1 MKSKILQIL
10 NEHCDTYI
18 SGEEISSKLK
28 VSRMTISKQIRK
40 LIEQG
45 YQIESSTKKGYR
57 FSSNNDVLIKE
68 RIIDNLHPFFY
79 DIETME
85 KISSTNDY
93 LKTLAFDKQEGYVCI
108 ADYQEKGKGR
118 NGRSF
123 YSPKQKGIYMSFLL
137 KPTLSVYESLKI
149 TACASVALWE
159 AIKKNYQIDSKIK
172 WVNDIFIDEK
182 KIGGILCEASL
193 EMNTARMDYMVVGIG
208 VNVHKQIFAKD
219 LASVA
224 GSIEEFSDK
233 IISRNQLIKDILNC
247 FYKYYNEIDKNTFL
261 PIYKEHS
268 SVLYKDIMVYE
279 KNYSYPAKVLDID
292 TNASLIIEKEDGS
305 TLTINSG
312 EVSIRKIQENDF

>member
-18 SGEEISSKLK
+18 SGEEISSMLK

-68 RIIDNLHPFFY
+68 QITDNLQPFFY
-79 DIETME
+79 DIEIME
-85 KISSTNDY
+85 SVSSTNDY
-93 LKTLAFDKQEGYVCI
+93 LKTLAFDKQEGYVCV

-149 TACASVALWE
+149 TACVSVALWE

-172 WVNDIFIDEK
+172 WVNDIFIEEK

-193 EMNTARMDYMVVGIG
+193 EMNTASMDYMVVGIG

-233 IISRNQLIKDILNC
+233 IISRNQIIKDILNG

-261 PIYKEHS
+261 PAYKEHS
-268 SVLYKDIMVYE
+268 SVLHKDIMVYE
-279 KNYSYPAKVLDID
+279 RNNSYPAKVLDID

-305 TLTINSG
+305 TSTINSG
-312 EVSIRKIQENDF
+312 EVSIRKI

>member
-18 SGEEISSKLK
+18 SGEEISSQLQ

-57 FSSNNDVLIKE
+57 FSSSNDVLIKE
-68 RIIDNLHPFFY
+68 QITDNLQPFFY
-79 DIETME
+79 DIELME
-85 KISSTNDY
+85 KVSSTNDY

-159 AIKKNYQIDSKIK
+159 AIKKNYKIDSKIK

-208 VNVHKQIFAKD
+208 VNVHKQEFAKD
-219 LASVA
+219 LALVA
-224 GSIEEFSDK
+224 SSIEEFSDK
-233 IISRNQLIKDILNC
+233 IISRNQIIKDILNS

-268 SVLYKDIMVYE
+268 SVLHKDIMVYE

-292 TNASLIIEKEDGS
+292 TNASLIIEKDDGS

-312 EVSIRKIQENDF
+312 EVSIRKI